1 MRSYDNIQKIATGQ
15 GYDYTTCC
23 LLDYP
28 YFKEHFKLIAIDLS
42 KQQALGA
49 DPKTIQQIKFTGN
62 LVRNEGT
69 TMFSIIEEA
78 KEKFCFNIK
87 WFNITL

>member
-42 KQQALGA
+42 EQQALGA
-49 DPKTIQQIKFTGN
+49 DPKTIQQN
-62 LVRNEGT
+62 
-69 TMFSIIEEA
+69 
-78 KEKFCFNIK
+78 
-87 WFNITL
+87 